1 MLNLVLPL
9 SLSIIVLIII
19 FSIFYIKHKKK
30 MLIRNYLK
38 NNNKTRSFV
47 NKPLMII
54 GPSGVGKDTFM
65 QILIDKYPNLFIKCV
80 SCTTRSPRKNEK
92 DGINYYFISKEEFN
106 ELDEKSEIIGRFE
119 KYNNLYGTSKEKLN
133 NVLSNNKIV
142 YFDYNIETAIN
153 TFNKKIIDFNY
164 IALLPPNIQELENR
178 LRNDL
183 QTKLTIKNVVNSNS
197 TDNQIPTA
205 KAVWDAITNYQEL
218 FVGVSLDKPKHINA
232 HLDTM
237 REPGYYMQTGTR
249 YFSYGGEAIYYTNAL
264 VKVEKQA
271 NRVIQHV
278 YATSKITSNGTTNYK
293 INGSE
298 YTRWGLSENDWKP
311 WHVAHKPYTKTTRA
325 CNEGRGVDVGSV
337 IVYENTSGFIVHW
350 DQFKQENDKYPVSAS
365 LYSWATVCEFS
376 PALPIKG
383 PYVFGNLI
391 GRCDF
396 KITSNKL
403 QIRSNVRPNL

>member
-1 MLNLVLPL
+1 MADDDTKTVTLMFLKEQVLRWAAP
-9 SLSIIVLIII
+9 IIHR
-19 FSIFYIKHKKK
+19 HKCQD
-30 MLIRNYLK
+30 IEDIENNYAPI
-38 NNNKTRSFV
+38 NHASTSD
-47 NKPLMII
+47 IY
-54 GPSGVGKDTFM
+54 GVGDNSKYGHLQLADAIGDANDNDKPVKISGIIAYVGN
-65 QILIDKYPNLFIKCV
+65 QISNL
-80 SCTTRSPRKNEK
+80 E
-92 DGINYYFISKEEFN
+92 D
-106 ELDEKSEIIGRFE
+106 
-119 KYNNLYGTSKEKLN
+119 
-133 NVLSNNKIV
+133 
-142 YFDYNIETAIN
+142 
-153 TFNKKIIDFNY
+153 
-164 IALLPPNIQELENR
+164 R

-183 QTKLTIKNVVNSNS
+183 QAKLTIKNVVNSSS
-197 TDNQIPTA
+197 TDGQIPTA
-205 KAVWDAITNYQEL
+205 KAVWDAITNYKEL

-264 VKVEKQA
+264 VKVERQA

-298 YTRWGLSENDWKP
+298 YTRWGLSENNWKP

-337 IVYENTSGFIVHW
+337 VVYENTSGFIVHW
-350 DQFKQENDKYPVSAS
+350 DQFEQENDKYPVSAP

-403 QIRSNVRPNL
+403 QIRSNVSPGGRIIEMHETFFVPRNQ